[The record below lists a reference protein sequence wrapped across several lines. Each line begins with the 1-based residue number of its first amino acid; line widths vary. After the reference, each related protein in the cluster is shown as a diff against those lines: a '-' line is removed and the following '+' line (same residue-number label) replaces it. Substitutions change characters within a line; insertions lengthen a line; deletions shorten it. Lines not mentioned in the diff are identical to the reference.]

1 MSKPTSYKLL
11 TLSKSRKKNIEQTV
25 HRDGPTEGETGK
37 RTVRQK
43 NRKTERQKGR
53 TDKRK

>member
-25 HRDGPTEGETGK
+25 NRDGQTEGETGK
-37 RTVRQK
+37 STVRQK
-43 NRKTERQKGR
+43 NRKTKRQKGR
-53 TDKRK
+53 T

>member
-25 HRDGPTEGETGK
+25 HRDGQTEGETGK

-53 TDKRK
+53 TDKKK